1 MINYIFY
8 SNLNS
13 TNFSYY
19 LIDNKLLQKNF
30 SNWTSGHKFIDK
42 FIQESQLN
50 AQDKNQVL
58 EWIPY
63 NRFKNIE
70 YFDKG
75 GFGTIY
81 KAIWLDG
88 PILSWS
94 KDEKNCYR
102 FNELTVVL
110 KSLNK
115 SSNLN
120 EEFLNEV

>member
-1 MINYIFY
+1 M
-8 SNLNS
+8 
-13 TNFSYY
+13 
-19 LIDNKLLQKNF
+19 LIDNKDWFQQDF
-30 SNWTSGHKFIDK
+30 SNWTSGNEFIDK

-50 AQDKNQVL
+50 AQNEYQIL

-70 YFDKG
+70 YHDKG

-88 PILSWS
+88 PIKYLV
-94 KDEKNCYR
+94 R
-102 FNELTVVL
+102 NEWIRHNKETVAL
-110 KSLNK
+110 KCPDKL
-115 SSNLN
+115 SNLN

>member
-1 MINYIFY
+1 M
-8 SNLNS
+8 
-13 TNFSYY
+13 
-19 LIDNKLLQKNF
+19 
-30 SNWTSGHKFIDK
+30 
-42 FIQESQLN
+42 N
-50 AQDKNQVL
+50 AKKKCQIL

-70 YFDKG
+70 YVDEG

-88 PILSWS
+88 SIDFWS
-94 KDEKNCYR
+94 NNKKKWIRSNEKI
-102 FNELTVVL
+102 VAL

>member
-1 MINYIFY
+1 MIQQSF
-8 SNLNS
+8 L
-13 TNFSYY
+13 
-19 LIDNKLLQKNF
+19 
-30 SNWTSGHKFIDK
+30 NWTSGNDYIDK

-50 AQDKNQVL
+50 AQDRNQVL

-63 NRFKNIE
+63 NRFKNIK

-88 PILSWS
+88 PISHWS
-94 KDEKNCYR
+94 KYKRNWNRY
-102 FNELTVVL
+102 NELTVAL
-110 KSLNK
+110 KSFNK